1 VPKPRDYKREYELFH
16 GKPNRIEERA
26 SRNAAR
32 AKMKKAGV
40 NVAGKD
46 VDHEDGNPRH
56 NHRHNLRVMSKSA
69 NRSKK

>member
-1 VPKPRDYKREYELFH
+1 MAKPRDYKREYELFH
-16 GKPNRIEERA
+16 GTPAHIADRA

-32 AKMKKAGV
+32 AKMKKAGI

-46 VDHEDGNPRH
+46 VDHEDGQPRH
-56 NHRHNLRVMSKSA
+56 NGRKNLRVMSKSA